1 MKFLLKSLICSLG
14 LLSLNLNSQQFDPI
28 ITINFQ
34 NINQTETAVFDEL
47 KNSISD
53 FLINNSF
60 SQNVNS
66 FHFNESGNYA
76 VKGTAAMEESGHV
89 EWIHCSRICLK
100 NEKGGNVFVD
110 FNISDDTLTLDFEM
124 QPKLH
129 MELIPN

>member
-1 MKFLLKSLICSLG
+1 MRIGCLGIIFLL
-14 LLSLNLNSQQFDPI
+14 F
-28 ITINFQ
+28 
-34 NINQTETAVFDEL
+34 
-47 KNSISD
+47 
-53 FLINNSF
+53 SF
-60 SQNVNS
+60 SCDRSIDSCKQSFIGKWKIFKVNYGGKDISKSSDLKNVNS